1 MSGDLAQWPIK
12 VNTNHIYTLNKMAF
26 AAKVIIFYGILLNF
40 GISQGAYN
48 NLIHSKLIPVQLTRR
63 IYNNPNVA
71 SICSGEHVVLTCF
84 SNTSSFLAWNITF
97 PDETNQRS
105 ELRYISSTGHS
116 TYQAPRTAFH
126 TVFQFVRT
134 SIAPLISTL
143 AVYNMTSS
151 LNGTRVTCLDAED
164 NYSTISSSIINVTQN
179 GIAKLT

>member
-1 MSGDLAQWPIK
+1 MVHQI
-12 VNTNHIYTLNKMAF
+12 VFTITRT
-26 AAKVIIFYGILLNF
+26 IFEPNFNPDFRVLLNF
-40 GISQGAYN
+40 YPNSTYN
-48 NLIHSKLIPVQLTRR
+48 LTIIIITNPCNEE
-63 IYNNPNVA
+63 IYIMLA
-71 SICSGEHVVLTCF
+71 SICSGEHVILTCF

-105 ELRYISSTGHS
+105 ELRHISSTGHS
-116 TYQAPRTAFH
+116 TCQAPRTVFH

-179 GIAKLT
+179 GIAKLTWIMIS